1 MKIPVAVSHRHVH
14 LTKED
19 KDILFGTDHT
29 LTSIKPLSQKG
40 QFACEE
46 KVTIKTENGMIE
58 GLRILGP
65 ERKYTQVELTKSDA
79 YKLKINPPLRDSG
92 DLTAAETVTIIGPK
106 GSILAKNS
114 TIIAHRHIHM
124 DKEDLI
130 KFNVKDGE
138 VVSVKI
144 DTDRGG
150 IFDNVHVKADDSY
163 VLEFHIDTD
172 EANAFNVTKG
182 VVTEIVK

>member
-19 KDILFGTDHT
+19 KDILFGTDYT

-150 IFDNVHVKADDSY
+150 IFDNVHVKVDDSY